1 MKKCCTCKKEK
12 KEIDFHKNSSNKDG
26 LQCACKEC
34 NKLYIEANKEK
45 VSLYGKHY
53 RLENKDKS
61 LDYNNLYREQNK
73 VQISKQRKEYRQINK
88 IEISNKK
95 RIYERNKSHND
106 PAFKLRKKISL
117 FVRLAIANSKS
128 GYSILE
134 YLPYSMEELKQHLE
148 SQFESW
154 MTWKNWGSYDSNTW
168 SDDEQFT
175 WTWQLD
181 HIIPQAHL
189 PYNTMDDENFKKCWA
204 LNNLRPLSAKQNI
217 LLGSKVRSL

>member
-61 LDYNNLYREQNK
+61 LVYNNLYREQNK

-88 IEISNKK
+88 IEISDLQLSSGPLMTYN
-95 RIYERNKSHND
+95 
-106 PAFKLRKKISL
+106 PAYNL
-117 FVRLAIANSKS
+117 
-128 GYSILE
+128 
-134 YLPYSMEELKQHLE
+134 
-148 SQFESW
+148 
-154 MTWKNWGSYDSNTW
+154 
-168 SDDEQFT
+168 
-175 WTWQLD
+175 LD
-181 HIIPQAHL
+181 RCNCFINAGI
-189 PYNTMDDENFKKCWA
+189 
-204 LNNLRPLSAKQNI
+204 
-217 LLGSKVRSL
+217 